1 MVVQLLLDLQADT
14 LSKDKNGKTA
24 ADFAMS
30 HGHKK
35 IVEKVLAASQPPVD
49 EQGKAIFTWDT
60 CEHSGKDL
68 HLDLDK
74 GYLVCTA
81 CGLIL
86 KENAVVFNTDSDG
99 KIRKTEKV
107 RGADSEYNDWRSE
120 EMDLAELMSS
130 VSPPFQRAARN
141 HPSVCYKATIIFV
154 VLTFFSLEHRY
165 HSWVLLTTRQ
175 PRGEEGKTAFGP
187 EGIVPSPG

>member
-1 MVVQLLLDLQADT
+1 MTTDWPRTALQAACASGNGMVVQLLLDLQADT
-14 LSKDKNGKTA
+14 LAKDNNGKTA
-24 ADFAMS
+24 VDFAV
-30 HGHKK
+30 GHDHQE
-35 IVEKVLAASQPPVD
+35 IARKVLAASQPPVD
-49 EQGKAIFTWDT
+49 EQGKPIFTWDT
-60 CEHSGKDL
+60 CKHSGEDL

-107 RGADSEYNDWRSE
+107 RGADSEYNEWRSE

-130 VSPPFQRAARN
+130 VSYLFLER
-141 HPSVCYKATIIFV
+141 HKIMLC
-154 VLTFFSLEHRY
+154 TFCRFREPHL
-165 HSWVLLTTRQ
+165 
-175 PRGEEGKTAFGP
+175 F
-187 EGIVPSPG
+187 

>member
-14 LSKDKNGKTA
+14 LAKDKNGRTA
-24 ADFAMS
+24 ADFAVS
-30 HGHKK
+30 HGHQN
-35 IVEKVLAASQPPVD
+35 IVGKVLACSQPPVD
-49 EQGKAIFTWDT
+49 EQGKPIFTWDT

-86 KENAVVFNTDSDG
+86 KENAIVFNTDSDG

-130 VSPPFQRAARN
+130 VSTPF
-141 HPSVCYKATIIFV
+141 SKSETK
-154 VLTFFSLEHRY
+154 S
-165 HSWVLLTTRQ
+165 S
-175 PRGEEGKTAFGP
+175 
-187 EGIVPSPG
+187 